1 MLVCKEEHPVG
12 PDSEGT
18 VEIEDWELVHMAL
31 NDGIDSTF
39 RLIARTLRC
48 TAKIALLWL

>member
-1 MLVCKEEHPVG
+1 MLECKEEHSVG

-18 VEIEDWELVHMAL
+18 VETEDWELVHMAL
-31 NDGIDSTF
+31 NDGINSTF

-48 TAKIALLWL
+48 SAKIATLRL